1 MSNGRV
7 CFLIERQNAS
17 SYTDTLMFLKIFK
30 DCNYKG
36 LIVHGN
42 NKIKYSI
49 EQQNGTEDKSGI
61 ELQSG
66 PC

>member
-1 MSNGRV
+1 MSNARV

-42 NKIKYSI
+42 NY
-49 EQQNGTEDKSGI
+49 
-61 ELQSG
+61 ELWLLNVLVV
-66 PC
+66 